1 MNILELS
8 KKEQDYLV
16 NTRRYLHQ
24 HPELS
29 MFEKET
35 SAFVQ
40 KELTALCIPFEMVDE
55 YGVLAKIEGQN
66 TDKMVA
72 LRGDMDA
79 LPIQEEN
86 DHLTYKSM
94 VPGVMHACGHDAHT
108 AMLLGAVRVLNQIKS
123 ELKGTV
129 LFCFQQAEETA
140 YGAKKQVEAIASY
153 PVKSCFGIHVEPAAK
168 SGIVEISAGAVMAA
182 SDTFTVIVQ
191 GRGGHGSRPDL
202 SIDPISACATMVLEI
217 ARAKAQEM
225 DPFEASTISVC
236 SFQSGDCSNV
246 IPDTGCFIGSIRSL
260 SKESRKKG
268 IDIVNRVCNGVAIA
282 HGVTVTIEY
291 TEPTQIVYNDEKCTE
306 LFKQSAAKIVSVENI
321 KKSNI
326 SLGAEDFAEFSDCY
340 PSVFAMLGTGNEEL
354 QTEFTHHHPKFN
366 LDDTTLHI
374 GTALYAQYA
383 VDFLENNERTK

>member
-24 HPELS
+24 HP
-29 MFEKET
+29 
-35 SAFVQ
+35 
-40 KELTALCIPFEMVDE
+40 ELTALCIPFEMVDE

-140 YGAKKQVEAIASY
+140 YGAKKQVEAIAS
-153 PVKSCFGIHVEPAAK
+153 
-168 SGIVEISAGAVMAA
+168 
-182 SDTFTVIVQ
+182 
-191 GRGGHGSRPDL
+191 
-202 SIDPISACATMVLEI
+202 
-217 ARAKAQEM
+217 
-225 DPFEASTISVC
+225 
-236 SFQSGDCSNV
+236 
-246 IPDTGCFIGSIRSL
+246 
-260 SKESRKKG
+260 
-268 IDIVNRVCNGVAIA
+268 
-282 HGVTVTIEY
+282 
-291 TEPTQIVYNDEKCTE
+291 
-306 LFKQSAAKIVSVENI
+306 
-321 KKSNI
+321 
-326 SLGAEDFAEFSDCY
+326 
-340 PSVFAMLGTGNEEL
+340 
-354 QTEFTHHHPKFN
+354 
-366 LDDTTLHI
+366 
-374 GTALYAQYA
+374 
-383 VDFLENNERTK
+383 